1 MNPSTEAVPRLLVI
15 GDRDDSIPAHA
26 GIVRSFQLAGLDLE
40 WSWLSSLEATSE
52 TLENAT
58 GIWLVPGSPYQS
70 TEGALL
76 ACRWARERDIPFL
89 GTCGGFQH
97 ALLELAVNALGISD
111 AAHAEMNPES
121 ATQVIHLLACGLV
134 GVRAGVRFAPGSR
147 LAALAGTVESEEGY
161 QCRYGVNPEFRSALE
176 SAGFRFTAFDQHGE
190 IRGGEL
196 PGHQFFFGTLFQPE
210 RAALEGRLHPIV
222 SGWMRAAGAS
232 VSG

>member
-1 MNPSTEAVPRLLVI
+1 MNRPAESEPRLLLI
-15 GDRDDSIPAHA
+15 GDRNDSIPGHA
-26 GIVRSFQLAGLDLE
+26 GILRSFQLARLGRG
-40 WSWLSSLEATSE
+40 WSWLPSSEVTSE
-52 TLENAT
+52 TLANAT

-76 ACRWARERDIPFL
+76 ACRWARERGVPFL

-97 ALLELAVNALGISD
+97 AVMELAVNVLGLSD
-111 AAHAEMNPES
+111 AVHAEMNPDA

-134 GVRAGVRFAPGSR
+134 GVRAGVRFVPGSR
-147 LAALAGTVESEEGY
+147 LAALAGTEESEEGY
-161 QCRYGVNPEFRSALE
+161 QCRYGVNPEFRAALE
-176 SAGFRFTAFDQHGE
+176 SAEFRFTAFDPQGE

-196 PGHQFFFGTLFQPE
+196 SGHPFFFGTLFQPE
-210 RAALEGRLHPIV
+210 RAALSGRLHPIV